1 MRKSLVHLSVSG
13 LAADHEVHGCEQL
26 LLATSN
32 KAVGGE
38 GQAVGCLLSAPG
50 CQTDGLE
57 AANELV
63 DDTTADLGHAKDGRD
78 IANGGDVLQ
87 LARQRPVPGVGVVT
101 VRKILVVLHDEA
113 SSLHGGKSDLDL
125 LHVGDTVTNLDT
137 ETDLTVVGVV
147 VVVRIGHEPLVD
159 TEDTA
164 GLQYTEDLAV
174 DTLEGGGVD
183 SSLDG
188 VNSIEGVVRE
198 RHLL

>member
-1 MRKSLVHLSVSG
+1 MRKSLVHISIG
-13 LAADHEVHGCEQL
+13 RLAADHEVHGCEQL

-38 GQAVGCLLSAPG
+38 SQAVGCLLSALG

-57 AANELV
+57 AADELV
-63 DDTTADLGHAKDGRD
+63 NDATANLGHAKDGGD

-101 VRKILVVLHDEA
+101 VREILVVLQDETG
-113 SSLHGGKSDLDL
+113 SLHGGKSDLDL
-125 LHVGDTVTNLDT
+125 LHVGDTVTDLDA

-147 VVVRIGHEPLVD
+147 VIVRISHEPLVD

-164 GLQYTEDLAV
+164 GLEHTEDLAV
-174 DTLEGGGVD
+174 DALEGGGVD
-183 SSLDG
+183 SSLNG